1 MTQQA
6 CVRYNLNNKMKI
18 FVKVK
23 ASAKTEKIKKVD
35 KNHYE
40 VTVKEAPEKGRA
52 NAAVVKILA
61 KHFKVAKSM
70 VEIKA
75 GYTSKK

>member
-1 MTQQA
+1 MT
-6 CVRYNLNNKMKI
+6 I

-23 ASAKTEKIKKVD
+23 TGAKTEAVEKID
-35 KNHYE
+35 ENHYE
-40 VTVKEAPEKGRA
+40 VITKEAPEKGRA
-52 NAAVVKILA
+52 NAAVKELLA

-75 GYTSKK
+75 GHTAKQKIIKINY

>member
-1 MTQQA
+1 M
-6 CVRYNLNNKMKI
+6 RI

-23 ASAKTEKIKKVD
+23 TGVKTEGVKKID
-35 KNHYE
+35 ESHFE
-40 VTVKEAPEKGRA
+40 VAVKESPEKGRA

-75 GYTSKK
+75 GYTSKQKIVEIANY

>member
-1 MTQQA
+1 M
-6 CVRYNLNNKMKI
+6 RI

-23 ASAKTEKIKKVD
+23 ANAKTEEVKKID

-40 VTVKEAPEKGRA
+40 AAVKEAPEKGRA
-52 NAAVVKILA
+52 NAAVIKILA

-75 GYTSKK
+75 GYTSKQKIVEIANY

>member
-1 MTQQA
+1 
-6 CVRYNLNNKMKI
+6 MKI

-23 ASAKTEKIKKVD
+23 AGARTGAVKKINE
-35 KNHYE
+35 NHYE
-40 VTVKEAPEKGRA
+40 VMTKEAPEKGRA
-52 NAAVVKILA
+52 NAAVKELLA

-75 GYTSKK
+75 GHTFKQKIVEIANY